1 MVKRRKDRV
10 WSLGCAWLALALA
23 ACATT
28 RATPTG
34 LYAMPADLSRAL
46 SPSEADPSRAAEL
59 AESALYL
66 LNPEQPAGPDYLGA
80 ARMCLLASEVADS
93 DVERDLRRACQRVA
107 ARSALRS
114 GDRDTYI
121 EAVDRWERDA
131 PRNEHVAGEL
141 AIHLAIRDRL
151 RGQQRGT
158 GARIPH
164 DVSRLIPP
172 PEMVQ

>member
-28 RATPTG
+28 QATPTG

-66 LNPEQPAGPDYLGA
+66 LNPERPETGVRAEDIGVPPLRSHRVRCAAAGPYSMGA
-80 ARMCLLASEVADS
+80 
-93 DVERDLRRACQRVA
+93 
-107 ARSALRS
+107 
-114 GDRDTYI
+114 
-121 EAVDRWERDA
+121 
-131 PRNEHVAGEL
+131 
-141 AIHLAIRDRL
+141 
-151 RGQQRGT
+151 
-158 GARIPH
+158 
-164 DVSRLIPP
+164 
-172 PEMVQ
+172 